1 MISAEQNQLMTRIG
15 PSTPCGKLLRRYW
28 QPVALA
34 DEMTGPRPVK
44 ASRRHFRKSTASS
57 HPAAIPLRSRAT

>member
-1 MISAEQNQLMTRIG
+1 MISAEQNERMTRVG
-15 PSTPCGKLLRRYW
+15 PGTPCGKLLRRYW

-44 ASRRHFRKSTASS
+44 A
-57 HPAAIPLRSRAT
+57 PPVLL